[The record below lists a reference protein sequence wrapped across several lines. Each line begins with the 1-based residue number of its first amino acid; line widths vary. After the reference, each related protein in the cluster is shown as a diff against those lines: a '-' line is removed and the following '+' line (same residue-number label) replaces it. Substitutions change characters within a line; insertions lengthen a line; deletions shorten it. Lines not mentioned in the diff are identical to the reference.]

1 MRVDGSN
8 LPPLSSFVGG
18 CARLDSNI
26 SSILLTARVRGG
38 NNGEIY
44 ERWRNKVDAMV
55 TGRMAPIILLAV
67 WSDSLGFAGR
77 RNARRALDSNPFM

>member
-26 SSILLTARVRGG
+26 SSILLRPASVAEITAG
-38 NNGEIY
+38 Y
-44 ERWRNKVDAMV
+44 ASP
-55 TGRMAPIILLAV
+55 GRMRLGDARPVGKAV
-67 WSDSLGFAGR
+67 
-77 RNARRALDSNPFM
+77 NPQDTRITPVSRKG

>member
-8 LPPLSSFVGG
+8 LPPLSSFVGK
-18 CARLDSNI
+18 CANNLP
-26 SSILLTARVRGG
+26 SSSARVRGG
-38 NNGEIY
+38 SNGEIY